1 VVPYQPGEPDATSLR
16 RDTIDHPPLI
26 RGTRAE
32 VLVSIGR
39 YQPPRKKPRIP
50 PSSMRIP
57 CEDHGHEA
65 PYDSAHREKNRLP
78 DLGNIIQL
86 GDRVHSIAHSIRRTV
101 LPLSLHLFCLCR
113 LVSCC
118 HKTGSAVTA
127 RCFSERPL
135 SQVHQLTH
143 SQDAATVSHGIA
155 DYNSP
160 STNTIDHLLLSH
172 MTSTK
177 PEPLQSDSNLTRL
190 ESSEK

>member
-26 RGTRAE
+26 QGIHAGA
-32 VLVSIGR
+32 LASISH
-39 YQPPRKKPRIP
+39 YLPLQKKPGTP
-50 PSSMRIP
+50 LSSRRRP
-57 CEDHGHEA
+57 YEDHGHGA
-65 PYDSAHREKNRLP
+65 RYDSGHRGKTRLP
-78 DLGNIIQL
+78 DPGNIVQSE
-86 GDRVHSIAHSIRRTV
+86 GRAHSIAHSIRRTV

>member
-1 VVPYQPGEPDATSLR
+1 MLYRLGEPGATSLR
-16 RDTIDHPPLI
+16 RDTTDRPPLI
-26 RGTRAE
+26 QGTRAE
-32 VLVSIGR
+32 ALASISR
-39 YQPPRKKPRIP
+39 YPPPRKKPGTP
-50 PSSMRIP
+50 PSSRRIP
-57 CEDHGHEA
+57 YEDHGHGA
-65 PYDSAHREKNRLP
+65 LYDSDRHGKTRLRG
-78 DLGNIIQL
+78 LGNIIQSE
-86 GDRVHSIAHSIRRTV
+86 GRAHSIAHSIRRTV
-101 LPLSLHLFCLCR
+101 LPLSFHLFCLCR

-127 RCFSERPL
+127 SCFSERPL
-135 SQVHQLTH
+135 FQVHQLTH
-143 SQDAATVSHGIA
+143 SQDAATVSHGVA